1 MPLPPRSTPGP
12 DLDPGSDLDPDPGTA
27 SLLADAARLLDR
39 PGRRLLGLCGP
50 PAAGKSVLART
61 LVDGINLRLGTDTAA
76 YLPLDGFHLSNRQ
89 LERLGLTDRKGSP
102 PSFDV
107 YGYNA
112 LLRRVGAD
120 PAPGHDVYAPDYDR
134 ELHEPV
140 AARHVIRADVRLVV
154 TEGNYLGLDA
164 PGWREAA
171 ELLDELWYVDTP
183 DELRE
188 RRLRERHLGNG
199 SSAER
204 TRARVEGNDRP
215 NGELVKASRG
225 RCHRVVSTG

>member
-1 MPLPPRSTPGP
+1 MPPLPTT
-12 DLDPGSDLDPDPGTA
+12 DPLV
-27 SLLADAARLLDR
+27 ADAARLLDR

-50 PAAGKSVLART
+50 PAAGKSVLARA

-102 PSFDV
+102 PSFDA
-107 YGYNA
+107 YGYAA
-112 LLRRVGAD
+112 LLRRIRAV
-120 PAPGHDVYAPDYDR
+120 PPPGHDVYVPDYDR
-134 ELHEPV
+134 ALHEPV
-140 AARHVIRADVRLVV
+140 AARHVVRPGVRLVL

-171 ELLDELWYVDTP
+171 ELLDELWYVDAP

-188 RRLRERHLGNG
+188 RRLRERHQGNG

-204 TRARVEGNDRP
+204 ARSRIEGNDRP
-215 NGELVKASRG
+215 NGELVKASRE
-225 RCHRVVSTG
+225 RCGRVVVTG

>member
-1 MPLPPRSTPGP
+1 MPPLPTT
-12 DLDPGSDLDPDPGTA
+12 DPLV
-27 SLLADAARLLDR
+27 ADAARLLDR

-50 PAAGKSVLART
+50 PAAGKSVLARA

-102 PSFDV
+102 PSFDA
-107 YGYNA
+107 YGYAA
-112 LLRRVGAD
+112 LLRRIRAV
-120 PAPGHDVYAPDYDR
+120 PPPGHDVYVPDYDR
-134 ELHEPV
+134 TLHEPV
-140 AARHVIRADVRLVV
+140 AARHVVRPGVRLVL

-171 ELLDELWYVDTP
+171 ELLDELWYVDAP

-188 RRLRERHLGNG
+188 RRLRERHQGNG

-204 TRARVEGNDRP
+204 ARSRIEDNDRP
-215 NGELVKASRG
+215 NGELVKASRE
-225 RCHRVVSTG
+225 RCRRVVVTG

>member
-1 MPLPPRSTPGP
+1 MPRDEGP
-12 DLDPGSDLDPDPGTA
+12 DPLI
-27 SLLADAARLLDR
+27 ADAARLLDR
-39 PGRRLLGLCGP
+39 TGRRLLGLCGP
-50 PAAGKSVLART
+50 PAAGKSVLARA

-134 ELHEPV
+134 ESRLL
-140 AARHVIRADVRLVV
+140 RGRLVPAGGLLLLAAVPARAAKAGQRRRSGRTARGGRGDFVFGAV
-154 TEGNYLGLDA
+154 TRYCLPRSPL
-164 PGWREAA
+164 
-171 ELLDELWYVDTP
+171 
-183 DELRE
+183 
-188 RRLRERHLGNG
+188 
-199 SSAER
+199 
-204 TRARVEGNDRP
+204 
-215 NGELVKASRG
+215 
-225 RCHRVVSTG
+225 